1 MIVTMDEAAIKKAFE
16 ESGVKNELPCA
27 KAFQIAEKYGIPKLD
42 IAKYCNKHKVKIR
55 KCQLGCF
62 G

>member
-1 MIVTMDEAAIKKAFE
+1 MIVTMDEALIRKAFE
-16 ESGVKNELPCA
+16 EAGIGKEIPCETAFEISG
-27 KAFQIAEKYGIPKLD
+27 KYGIPKME
-42 IAKYCNKHKVKIR
+42 IARYCNSHRIKIR

>member
-1 MIVTMDEAAIKKAFE
+1 MDEALIRKAFD
-16 ESGVKNELPCA
+16 ESGVITELPCA
-27 KAFQIAEKYGIPKLD
+27 KAFRISEKYGIPKMD
-42 IAKYCNKHKVKIR
+42 IAKYCNTHKVKIR

>member
-1 MIVTMDEAAIKKAFE
+1 MDEVLIKKAFD
-16 ESGVKNELPCA
+16 ESGIRNELPCA
-27 KAFQIAEKYGIPKLD
+27 KAFQIAEKYGIPKMD
-42 IAKYCNKHKVKIR
+42 IAKYCNRHKVKIR

>member
-1 MIVTMDEAAIKKAFE
+1 MIVTMDDALIRKAFDESGITKDLPCPKAFE
-16 ESGVKNELPCA
+16 IS
-27 KAFQIAEKYGIPKLD
+27 EKYGIPKLE
-42 IAKYCNKHKVKIR
+42 IARYCNKHKIKIR

>member
-1 MIVTMDEAAIKKAFE
+1 MDDALIRKAFD
-16 ESGVKNELPCA
+16 ESGVEKNLPC
-27 KAFQIAEKYGIPKLD
+27 KTAFEISEKYGIPKLE
-42 IAKYCNKHKVKIR
+42 IARYCNKHKIKIR

>member
-1 MIVTMDEAAIKKAFE
+1 MDEALIKKAFD
-16 ESGVKNELPCA
+16 ESGVKTELPCA
-27 KAFQIAEKYGIPKLD
+27 KAFQISEKYGIPKMD
-42 IAKYCNKHKVKIR
+42 IAKYCNTHKVKIR

>member
-1 MIVTMDEAAIKKAFE
+1 MDEAAIAKALE

-27 KAFQIAEKYGIPKLD
+27 KAFQISEKYGIPKMD
-42 IAKYCNKHKVKIR
+42 IAKSCNKHQVKIR

>member
-1 MIVTMDEAAIKKAFE
+1 MIVTMDEARIRKAFE
-16 ESGVKNELPCA
+16 ESGIGKELPCA
-27 KAFQIAEKYGIPKLD
+27 TAFQISEKYGIPKLE
-42 IAKYCNKHKVKIR
+42 IARYCNRHRIKIR

>member
-1 MIVTMDEAAIKKAFE
+1 MIVTMDEALIKKALE
-16 ESGVKNELPCA
+16 ESGIRSDLPCQ
-27 KAFQIAEKYGIPKLD
+27 KAFEISEKYGIPKMD
-42 IAKYCNKHKVKIR
+42 IAKYCNRHKVKIR

>member
-1 MIVTMDEAAIKKAFE
+1 MIVTMDDALIKKALD
-16 ESGVKNELPCA
+16 ESGITSELPCP
-27 KAFQIAEKYGIPKLD
+27 KAFEISEKYGIPKME
-42 IAKYCNKHKVKIR
+42 IARYCNRHKVKIR

>member
-1 MIVTMDEAAIKKAFE
+1 MDEAIIRKAFD
-16 ESGVKNELPCA
+16 ESGVGKELPCQT
-27 KAFQIAEKYGIPKLD
+27 AFEISKKYGIPKMG
-42 IAKYCNKHKVKIR
+42 IARYCNEHKVKIR

>member
-1 MIVTMDEAAIKKAFE
+1 MIVTMDDALIRKALD
-16 ESGVKNELPCA
+16 ESGITTELPCQN
-27 KAFQIAEKYGIPKLD
+27 AFEISEKYRIPKME
-42 IAKYCNKHKVKIR
+42 IARYCNKHKVKIR

>member
-1 MIVTMDEAAIKKAFE
+1 MDEALIRKAFD
-16 ESGVKNELPCA
+16 ESRVEKDLPCQT
-27 KAFQIAEKYGIPKLD
+27 AFEISEKYGIPKLE
-42 IAKYCNKHKVKIR
+42 IARYCNKHKIKIR